1 MYTYECV
8 CMFEKTYAH
17 LVIKLLYR
25 YFESQDANMEPEIDA
40 VLLSKHYFLLKI
52 TCTISAFIPYHS
64 HPLQI

>member
-8 CMFEKTYAH
+8 CMFKNTYAH
-17 LVIKLLYR
+17 LVMKLIYR

-52 TCTISAFIPYHS
+52 T
-64 HPLQI
+64 